1 MNMNIRQRHFIKSSE
16 IKAIKDEIL
25 KRYDQNFVD
34 SLFPKKPRIEVI
46 ITEHG
51 DTLYAI
57 NNELKL
63 WKSKEHGFIPVLTQL
78 INKKIRLKKVVV
90 DMGAIK
96 YITLSGADIMRPGI
110 TKIDPLIQKGEIIEI
125 VDETHDRSL
134 VVGKALYNGKD
145 MEALKSGK
153 VIQNLHTIN
162 KNDFIWKFAKEF
174 K

>member
-1 MNMNIRQRHFIKSSE
+1 MNIRQRHFIKSSE
-16 IKAIKDEIL
+16 IKALKDEIL

-34 SLFPKKPRIEVI
+34 SLFPKKSRIEVI
-46 ITEHG
+46 ITEHS
-51 DTLYAI
+51 DILYAI

-78 INKKIRLKKVVV
+78 INKKIRLRKVVV

-110 TKIDPLIQKGEIIEI
+110 TKIDPLIQKGEIIEV

-134 VVGKALYNGKD
+134 VVGKALYSGKE
-145 MEALKSGK
+145 MESLKSGK

-162 KNDFIWKFAKEF
+162 KSDYIWKFAKEF

>member
-1 MNMNIRQRHFIKSSE
+1 MNIRQRHFIKSSE
-16 IKAIKDEIL
+16 IKTLKNEIL
-25 KRYDQNFVD
+25 KHYDQKFVD
-34 SLFPKKPRIEVI
+34 SLFPNKSRIEVI

-57 NNELKL
+57 NNELKI

-78 INKKIRLKKVVV
+78 LNKRIQLKKVIV

-96 YITLSGADIMRPGI
+96 YVANGADIMRPGI
-110 TKIDPLIQKGEIIEI
+110 TRIDPSIQQGEIIEI

-134 VVGKALYNGKD
+134 AVGKALYNGKE

-153 VIQNLHTIN
+153 VIKNLHTIN
-162 KNDFIWKFAKEF
+162 KSDYIWKFAKEF

>member
-1 MNMNIRQRHFIKSSE
+1 MNIRQRHFIKSSE
-16 IKAIKDEIL
+16 IKALKNEIL
-25 KRYDQNFVD
+25 KYYDQKFVD
-34 SLFPKKPRIEVI
+34 SIFPSKSRIEVI
-46 ITEHG
+46 ISEHG

-57 NNELKL
+57 NNELKI

-78 INKKIRLKKVVV
+78 LNKRIQLKKVVV

-96 YITLSGADIMRPGI
+96 YVANGADIMRPGI
-110 TKIDPLIQKGEIIEI
+110 TRIDPSIQQGDIIEI

-134 VVGKALYNGKD
+134 AVGKALYNGKE

-153 VIQNLHTIN
+153 VIKNLHTIN
-162 KNDFIWKFAKEF
+162 KSDYIWKFAKEF

>member
-1 MNMNIRQRHFIKSSE
+1 MNIRQRHFIKSSE
-16 IKAIKDEIL
+16 IKALKDEIL

-34 SLFPKKPRIEVI
+34 SLFPKKSRIEVI
-46 ITEHG
+46 LTDHG

-57 NNELKL
+57 NDELKL
-63 WKSKEHGFIPVLTQL
+63 WKSNEHGFIPVLTQL
-78 INKKIRLKKVVV
+78 INKKIRLRKVVV

-110 TKIDPLIQKGEIIEI
+110 TKIDPLIQKGEIIEV

-134 VVGKALYNGKD
+134 VVGKALYSGKE
-145 MEALKSGK
+145 MESLKSGK

-162 KNDFIWKFAKEF
+162 KSDYIWKFAKEF

>member
-1 MNMNIRQRHFIKSSE
+1 MSMNIRQRHFIKSSE
-16 IKAIKDEIL
+16 IKALKDEIL

-34 SLFPKKPRIEVI
+34 SLFPKKSRIEVI
-46 ITEHG
+46 ITEHS
-51 DTLYAI
+51 DILYAI

-78 INKKIRLKKVVV
+78 INKKIRLRKVVV

-110 TKIDPLIQKGEIIEI
+110 TKIDPLIQKGEIIEV

-134 VVGKALYNGKD
+134 VVGKALYNGKE
-145 MEALKSGK
+145 MESLKSGK

-162 KNDFIWKFAKEF
+162 KSDYIWKFAKEF

>member
-1 MNMNIRQRHFIKSSE
+1 MSMNIRQRHFIKSSE
-16 IKAIKDEIL
+16 IKALKDEIL

-34 SLFPKKPRIEVI
+34 SLFPKKSRIEVI
-46 ITEHG
+46 ITEHS
-51 DTLYAI
+51 DILYAI

-78 INKKIRLKKVVV
+78 INKKIRLRKVVV

-110 TKIDPLIQKGEIIEI
+110 TKIDPLIQKGEIIEV

-134 VVGKALYNGKD
+134 VVGKALYSGKE
-145 MEALKSGK
+145 MESLKSGK

-162 KNDFIWKFAKEF
+162 KSDYIWKFAKEF